1 MKNNY
6 LLAAL
11 ISISLVPSFVQG
23 QDVTWGPATDI
34 ATDVGNSS
42 DVSLNGTLVEA
53 FNGVPTNV
61 LDTTPVVTVNTVDF
75 APTASL
81 FTSNQSSDPT
91 DLSIATNAGD
101 PEYDAI
107 LSVPNFGGGTNPATV
122 TLGGGELVTGNNYE
136 IQIWFVDD
144 RPNGTLD
151 LRETP
156 ISDTNGNTVTL
167 NDQFSIGTFTATGP
181 TIDLTVESPGF
192 GQAHIT
198 AYQIRDL
205 TAQPDDVLL
214 GDVNLDGVVNFLDI
228 SPFIGV
234 LSNQGTQAEA
244 DLNQDGAVNF
254 LDISPF
260 ILALSAGG

>member
-167 NDQFSIGTFTATGP
+167 NDQFSMVH
-181 TIDLTVESPGF
+181 L
-192 GQAHIT
+192 Q
-198 AYQIRDL
+198 
-205 TAQPDDVLL
+205 QPDQPSILPLSLL
-214 GDVNLDGVVNFLDI
+214 ASAKPILLPIKSVT
-228 SPFIGV
+228 S
-234 LSNQGTQAEA
+234 Q
-244 DLNQDGAVNF
+244 LNPTTYSWATSTWTVW
-254 LDISPF
+254 
-260 ILALSAGG
+260 